1 MRKLPFIE
9 KNKRRALVYGPR
21 LIRMLS
27 RGGLKERCCFMHV
40 PKSGG
45 SSVNEALHALA
56 PFDRHIMTTPAIPTR
71 RAMAV
76 SLLGRDDEN
85 AIHEDGPN
93 SAPLFAFREQ
103 MMLTGM
109 AHDDILIHGHF
120 LYSSKGHEAFP
131 HYRWITMLRDPI
143 ERVISNFKDARRAG
157 FFTGTMDEYIASGV
171 ARRHGQLNLRYFSET
186 PEVPEG
192 GEGHALAKA
201 LDNLGRF
208 AVIGFLDRL
217 DLFKAQFAEVFGV
230 APKIAHYNVGMKMKV
245 DLTAEQRRALEAF
258 CAPDYEIFEAAR
270 AARLPRSADTARP
283 AAETPSTMAAPASQP
298 IATSSAPTAARS
310 AAAAEARVTE
320 TV

>member
-9 KNKRRALVYGPR
+9 KNKRRLMVYGPR
-21 LIRMLS
+21 FVRMLS
-27 RGGLKERCCFMHV
+27 RGGLQERCCFMHV

-76 SLLGRDDEN
+76 FLRGVDDEN

-93 SAPLFAFREQ
+93 SEPLFAFREQ

-120 LYSSKGHEAFP
+120 LFSEKGFKTFP
-131 HYRWITMLRDPI
+131 NYRWITMLRDPVQ
-143 ERVISNFKDARRAG
+143 RVISNFKDARRAG
-157 FFTGTMDEYIASGV
+157 FYSGTMDEYIASGI
-171 ARRHGQLNLRYFSET
+171 ARRHSQLNLRYFSGT
-186 PEVPEG
+186 PEVAEG
-192 GEGHALAKA
+192 AEAETLARALAN
-201 LDNLGRF
+201 LDKF

-217 DLFKAQFAEVFGV
+217 DLFKKHFGDVFG
-230 APKIAHYNVGMKMKV
+230 ATPRIQHYNVGMKMSV
-245 DLTAEQRRALEAF
+245 ELTTPQRRALEAF

-270 AARLPRSADTARP
+270 KAWLPVEASAPAAARL
-283 AAETPSTMAAPASQP
+283 
-298 IATSSAPTAARS
+298 AT
-310 AAAAEARVTE
+310 AEA
-320 TV
+320 

>member
-9 KNKRRALVYGPR
+9 KNTRRLKVYGPR
-21 LIRMLS
+21 VLRMLTK
-27 RGGLKERCCFMHV
+27 GGLKQRCCFMHV

-71 RAMAV
+71 RAMAI
-76 SLLGRDDEN
+76 SLRGMDDEN

-120 LYSSKGHEAFP
+120 LFSPKGHEAFP
-131 HYRWITMLRDPI
+131 EYRWITMLRDPI

-157 FFTGTMDEYIASGV
+157 FYSGTMDEYIGSGI
-171 ARRHGQLNLRYFSET
+171 ARRHGQLNLRYFSGT

-192 GEGHALAKA
+192 AEAEVLSRALSN
-201 LDNLGRF
+201 LDKF
-208 AVIGFLDRL
+208 AVIGFLDRI
-217 DLFKAQFAEVFGV
+217 DLFKKDFGEIFGV
-230 APKIAHYNVGMKMKV
+230 EPRIAHYNVGMKMQV
-245 DLTAEQRRALEAF
+245 DLTASQRRALERF
-258 CAPDYEIFEAAR
+258 CGPDYEIFEAAR
-270 AARLPRSADTARP
+270 KARLPVEAF
-283 AAETPSTMAAPASQP
+283 AAPPAQL
-298 IATSSAPTAARS
+298 AAAR
-310 AAAAEARVTE
+310 V
-320 TV
+320 